1 MVSLT
6 IQHVSD
12 PTVAGAR
19 LDCTPLPVDFSPEGG
34 AHSTMCTAFGTQVA
48 RQRGPVS
55 AMAML
60 VWSATGMVLAYW
72 LPLRLNERAL
82 PLLDSFSCGL
92 LFHTSD
98 DTRRLL
104 RRREAVLTTATLVWC
119 AKGLVLAY
127 RLPPGALAEHSAP
140 VILLWLQRMALVER
154 TAMSTL
160 FFQVRW
166 HILRHQLTLG
176 VLCSGHRAVAAAHGA
191 CRVHGHVGHLLPVAS
206 DVEDLLG
213 G

>member
-1 MVSLT
+1 MCS
-6 IQHVSD
+6 
-12 PTVAGAR
+12 PT
-19 LDCTPLPVDFSPEGG
+19 
-34 AHSTMCTAFGTQVA
+34 
-48 RQRGPVS
+48 
-55 AMAML
+55 
-60 VWSATGMVLAYW
+60 
-72 LPLRLNERAL
+72 
-82 PLLDSFSCGL
+82 LLIL
-92 LFHTSD
+92 LFHTTD

-166 HILRHQLTLG
+166 HALRHQSNIWG
-176 VLCSGHRAVAAAHGA
+176 VLR
-191 CRVHGHVGHLLPVAS
+191 R
-206 DVEDLLG
+206 
-213 G
+213 